1 MLLKNES
8 VYINTFKTGLLEKK
22 VFQAKKLLKN
32 CDLCPRQCNVNRTS
46 GEFGFCKTGMNSIV
60 CSMNPH
66 FGEERPLV
74 GKHGSGTIFFSS
86 CNLLCNFCQNYE
98 ISHKREG
105 QEITDDKLALMMLF
119 LQQQGCHNINFV
131 TPSHVV
137 PQILSALQVAIPQG
151 LSVPIVYNTG
161 GYDSIKTLQLLD
173 GIIDIYM
180 PDFKFFSPET
190 AKIADM
196 PEDYPEVVK
205 QAICE
210 MHKQV
215 GDLVI
220 DSSKVAQRGLLVRH
234 LVLPDGLAGTKEIM
248 NFLSKEISTNTYVNI
263 MSQYRPCGTAHKV
276 ESLSRNISVKE
287 YKDALEIAKNKGM
300 KRLD

>member
-1 MLLKNES
+1 MLLKNEP

-32 CDLCPRQCNVNRTS
+32 CDLCPRQCAVDRTS

-60 CSMNPH
+60 CSFNPH

-74 GKHGSGTIFFSS
+74 GKNGSGTIFFSS

-105 QEITDDKLALMMLF
+105 QEITDDKLALMMLH

-137 PQILSALQVAIPQG
+137 PQILSALQIAIPQG

-161 GYDSIKTLQLLD
+161 GYDRVETLQLLD
-173 GIIDIYM
+173 GIVDIYM
-180 PDFKFFSPET
+180 PDFKFFSSET

-234 LVLPDGLAGTKEIM
+234 LILPDGLAGTKETM
-248 NFLSKEISTNTYVNI
+248 DFLSKEISTNTYVNI
-263 MSQYRPCGTAHKV
+263 MSQYRPCGTAHNIK
-276 ESLSRNISVKE
+276 SLSRNISVKE